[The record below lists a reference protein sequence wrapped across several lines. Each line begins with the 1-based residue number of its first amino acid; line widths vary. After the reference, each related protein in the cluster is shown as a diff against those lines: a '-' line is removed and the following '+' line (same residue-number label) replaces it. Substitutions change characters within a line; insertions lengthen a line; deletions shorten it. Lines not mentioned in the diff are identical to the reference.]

1 MKNSV
6 LLSQAAGE
14 PRGWPLPVAALGT
27 SRPASVLVPLTEE
40 RGVFAAA
47 RPRLREAAMTATE
60 QLTCKKYHNMTRI
73 AASGDD
79 PSGPHPAWDP
89 V

>member
-1 MKNSV
+1 VKNSV

-27 SRPASVLVPLTEE
+27 SLPASVLVPLTEE
-40 RGVFAAA
+40 RGAFAAA
-47 RPRLREAAMTATE
+47 RPRLREAAMTAT
-60 QLTCKKYHNMTRI
+60 QQFTCKKYHNMTRI
-73 AASGDD
+73 AANGGDT
-79 PSGPHPAWDP
+79 SGPHPAWDP